1 MQNNERQELGK
12 QRKIAGHAADILF
25 LILLSAFAFYV
36 NRDIVIKGLY
46 MDDLYMWSCYGE
58 QSLWE
63 FAFPIGTSTRFRPVY
78 WLATY
83 LQMAIVGNH
92 ISWFV
97 PFNIICN
104 IAAAASIYYMIVK
117 ISRYRVLGLLS
128 GICYLASRFAYYQ
141 IGQALGLMET
151 MALVMAL
158 WILYLMYRYINA
170 PHEKTEAQLVH
181 EGEDLRASAA
191 GKGSRSLRIRLAKSG
206 DWRFALGLG
215 LYFLLVFTHERYL
228 ALLPVFYFAFFC
240 RFLREEKP
248 YRRAFIRENKRWL
261 IAPAVLF
268 AVIFVIRTLCIGSAI
283 PAGTGG
289 TEVTDTFNL
298 REALSFA
305 VSQVLYIFGVNA
317 GPEHLNGLP
326 WEQTPALI
334 KTLTK
339 VSLLAL
345 FVICAMF
352 ALTQVLNLCSRE
364 KADRRRFW
372 RSMQNVL
379 LFLLFLAM
387 CIGCSSITIRVEMRW
402 IYVSYAA
409 ALLVCAYMIG
419 EIVDNYRTASAE
431 CGKTGERRSASN
443 RSEAASAQKADAKAP
458 AAGGLASA
466 AGAKE
471 AQRLQA
477 GKKEVDEPA
486 AAENV
491 TSGQTQS
498 TIPENVFSRAG
509 NGTAD
514 RLLTPPVV
522 AGVLCTV
529 FLIYTLLSVSCNV
542 FYRQYFPKLYFWPD
556 QLRMNSL
563 AEETW
568 EKYGEDLFGKDIYI
582 LGNSYEMSD
591 FYKDTFFKTFD
602 KDKKA
607 EGTQVHFA
615 ETAADIPKEALRSG
629 NLLVIEEVP
638 EENAYQDVTQEV
650 LAEYH

>member
-1 MQNNERQELGK
+1 MQVRSGRQELGK
-12 QRKIAGHAADILF
+12 RRKIAGHAADILF

-63 FAFPIGTSTRFRPVY
+63 FAFPIGISTRFRPVY

-128 GICYLASRFAYYQ
+128 GVCYLASRFAYYQ

-181 EGEDLRASAA
+181 EGEGLRTSAA

-206 DWRFALGLG
+206 DWRFALGLC

-334 KTLTK
+334 KSLTK
-339 VSLLAL
+339 VSLLTL

-364 KADRRRFW
+364 KADRGRFW

-402 IYVSYAA
+402 IYVSYAS
-409 ALLVCAYMIG
+409 ALLFCAYMIG
-419 EIVDNYRTASAE
+419 EIVDNYRVASAG
-431 CGKTGERRSASN
+431 CGKAGERRGASN
-443 RSEAASAQKADAKAP
+443 RSEASSAQNADAKAL
-458 AAGGLASA
+458 AAGGMAAAAPKAVSAQAQASA
-466 AGAKE
+466 S
-471 AQRLQA
+471 
-477 GKKEVDEPA
+477 D
-486 AAENV
+486 
-491 TSGQTQS
+491 T
-498 TIPENVFSRAG
+498 VFSRAG

-568 EKYGEDLFGKDIYI
+568 EKYGKDIFGKDIYI
-582 LGNSYEMSD
+582 LGNSYGMSD

-650 LAEYH
+650 LAEYR